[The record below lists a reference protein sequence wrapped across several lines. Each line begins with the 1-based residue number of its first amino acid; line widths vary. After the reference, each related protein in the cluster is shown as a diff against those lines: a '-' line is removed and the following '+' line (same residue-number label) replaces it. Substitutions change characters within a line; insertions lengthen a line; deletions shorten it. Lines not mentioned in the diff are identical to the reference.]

1 MADTAILQAPVVILV
16 EPQLGENIGAATRAM
31 LNTGLTELRLVR
43 PRDGWPNAKAIATAV
58 GAEPVLTTARVYES
72 TADAV
77 GDLSCVYATT
87 ARHREMIK
95 PVVTARQAATE
106 LRAAADRGE
115 RTGVMFGPERAGLTN
130 DDLTLAD
137 TLVSVPLNPS
147 FSSLNLAQA
156 VLILGYEWFLAGDGT
171 APRQLVTNA
180 TRPGTKAELFSFFAQ
195 LEAALDACGYFK
207 TPEKRPAMIRT
218 IRNLFQ
224 RAELTEQEIRTLR
237 GIVKELQNPSPFRE
251 RVARAKHAPGEDR
264 GKKPSPSRR

>member
-1 MADTAILQAPVVILV
+1 MADTATIQAPVVILV

-43 PRDGWPNAKAIATAV
+43 PRDGWPNEKAIATAV
-58 GAEPVLTTARVYES
+58 GAEPVLATARVYES

-77 GDLSCVYATT
+77 EDLSCVYATT

-106 LRAAADRGE
+106 LRAAADRGQ

-147 FSSLNLAQA
+147 FSSLNLAQT
-156 VLILGYEWFLAGDGT
+156 VLILGYEWFLAGDST
-171 APRQLVTNA
+171 APRQLVINA
-180 TRPGTKAELFSFFAQ
+180 TRPGTKAELFGFFAQ
-195 LEAALDACGYFK
+195 LESALDACGYFK
-207 TPEKRPAMIRT
+207 TSEKRPAMIRT

-237 GIVKELQNPSPFRE
+237 GIVKELQNP
-251 RVARAKHAPGEDR
+251 AGGR
-264 GKKPSPSRR
+264 GT